1 MFLTENVLIR
11 EGYEKMGLGN
21 ISGDNLGPLIINE
34 AYDAVSD
41 STKAIASGQKV
52 HSQTA
57 LSIIAGQLRG
67 DMAVNRQG
75 VRNANDAIS
84 MVQTFDAAAGSIN
97 SNLRQMARLAMQA
110 GTGTFSGEQKAAIEA
125 EFNELAAEINRVAGN
140 TQFNGNNL
148 LGGEGT
154 VMPVALGTGPDI
166 TLISG
171 DLGLDVSGLD
181 LTSDA
186 GAALAT
192 IQENIRQVSDYRGYL
207 GGKMNRLSEAVS
219 VMEAG
224 IENAMAV
231 ESGIS
236 DTDIAM
242 EVAGHAASRIR
253 TEMAIAMQS
262 QVNVIHQTAVQLLM

>member
-1 MFLTENVLIR
+1 
-11 EGYEKMGLGN
+11 MGIGN
-21 ISGDNLGPLIINE
+21 ISGANSGPLIINE
-34 AYDAVSD
+34 AHDGVSK

-52 HSQTA
+52 NSQTA

-67 DMAVNRQG
+67 DVAVNLQG

-84 MVQTFDAAAGSIN
+84 MVQTFDAASGSIN

-140 TQFNGNNL
+140 TRFNGNNL

-154 VMPVALGTGPDI
+154 EISVSLGTSPG
-166 TLISG
+166 ISIVSR

-181 LTSDA
+181 LAADA
-186 GAALAT
+186 DGAQAT

-207 GGKMNRLSEAVS
+207 GGQMNRLSEAVS
-219 VMEAG
+219 VMKTG

-253 TEMAIAMQS
+253 TEIAIAMQS